1 MVTYICEECDFSTPY
16 KTRYSQHCMT
26 KKHQKNVTDDKLHQ
40 SQKNAESIMSSI
52 IEPENQIIDQN
63 NEYSKSICCNYCGK
77 VFTRKY
83 NLQRHVSV
91 CQINKNNNSSK
102 SLNYAPKNTKMHQD
116 KTNYNKQLICCY
128 CNNIFSRQYTLDRHY
143 ARCKVLQIN
152 ENAKDK
158 EIAKL
163 KMIIQHNEKD
173 KEIEKLKIIQE
184 KDKERYEAL
193 LDEKDKTIDIVK
205 NTNTSVTNINNNKT
219 INFLNNNYG
228 EMIAMEKFLYNLEHH
243 EQLTNT
249 ERESLLLAYKENGID
264 VFSRSFSYIM
274 QQNCRRQLLNAG
286 KPDMKLLPLFCSD
299 GSLRSHKE
307 KGKDGWK
314 THYDNK
320 SINQMLNISSDQVYE
335 THQEMICITGKN
347 RNRVYN
353 TVKRD
358 NHIEKMKEIEKNKM
372 ICNYIDI
379 ENKTD

>member
-1 MVTYICEECDFSTPY
+1 MVVYECIHCNFSTPF
-16 KTRYSQHCMT
+16 KTRYSQHCLT
-26 KKHQKNVTDDKLHQ
+26 KKHQKNIQSGLLHHCK
-40 SQKNAESIMSSI
+40 KNAESITSRELLEKNQFNDDFFEQKMST
-52 IEPENQIIDQN
+52 QC
-63 NEYSKSICCNYCGK
+63 KYCDK
-77 VFTRKY
+77 FFSRKY
-83 NLQRHVSV
+83 NLQRHESV
-91 CQINKNNNSSK
+91 CQINKNNFSSIK
-102 SLNYAPKNTKMHQD
+102 KNDAPKNTNLHQD
-116 KTNYNKQLICCY
+116 SKTNIQPLICCY
-128 CNNIFSRQYTLDRHY
+128 CNNTFSRQYALDRHY
-143 ARCKVLQIN
+143 ARCKILQIN

-158 EIAKL
+158 EIEKL
-163 KMIIQHNEKD
+163 KMIIQENEKD
-173 KEIEKLKIIQE
+173 KEIEKLRIIQE
-184 KDKERYEAL
+184 KDKEKYEAL

-205 NTNTSVTNINNNKT
+205 HTNTSVTNINNNKT

-243 EQLTNT
+243 EQLNQV
-249 ERESLLLAYKENGID
+249 ERQSLLLAYKENGID

-274 QQNCRRQLLNAG
+274 QQNCRRQLLNEG

-335 THQEMICITGKN
+335 SHQEMICITGKE

-358 NHIEKMKEIEKNKM
+358 NHIEKMKQLEDQKKKILTVES
-372 ICNYIDI
+372 
-379 ENKTD
+379 ENIK